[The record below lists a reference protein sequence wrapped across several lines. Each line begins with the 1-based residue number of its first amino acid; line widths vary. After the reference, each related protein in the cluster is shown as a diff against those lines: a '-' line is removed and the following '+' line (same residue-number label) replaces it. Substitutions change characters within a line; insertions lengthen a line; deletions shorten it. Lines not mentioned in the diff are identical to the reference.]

1 MRSRKPTMFLVMD
14 TIPGSG
20 SNEYFVP
27 TSNIPHRGGLK
38 IIMVNSNFI
47 TPEIY

>member
-1 MRSRKPTMFLVMD
+1 MRLGNPTMLLVMG
-14 TIPGSG
+14 TTPGSI
-20 SNEYFVP
+20 EYFVP
-27 TSNIPHRGGLK
+27 TSDIPHWGGLK

>member
-1 MRSRKPTMFLVMD
+1 MLEVLGDATVGNINFFAL
-14 TIPGSG
+14 
-20 SNEYFVP
+20 
-27 TSNIPHRGGLK
+27 TSNIPHQVGLK